1 MMFDSFTISRYIFL
15 GFIILISVYFIIE
28 NKSVKKIEKFAEP
41 KASTEDTL
49 KSEKKQAADPKE
61 PLPTSSP
68 TYIGKDDAAIKKA
81 VEKAYNEMYQAPPEK
96 EELSFYME
104 YAKSRNITYEQ
115 LKEVIETSAPTL
127 QKTFYSKRN
136 ADTPDEVFGSENEI
150 IEVYNELLMRNPDRR
165 ELYSFAKMM
174 EDDPTFTMDKLRQVL
189 IASEE
194 FKRMERTQNNK
205 VYVNLQSNVTDR
217 QLTMQVTKL
226 HNDVTGKDYIDED
239 TLKFLKKKFVQFDL
253 NEQVMIQFIQNY
265 ISGKPFTPSVP
276 TPSAQ
281 DKKAASD
288 AQIAEIKKQIMAD
301 IDASKQKDTASTT
314 ASNSKD
320 TAPKS
325 ATAPKQ
331 KEKEKFQDGTN
342 VYNDANIYNFYGEGA
357 NEEVIS
363 SLMSK
368 SVKKNGNI
376 DTSSLID
383 NIKDGGSSC
392 KFSKDAAEDEIL
404 AKNKQELADYVSDR
418 NMSHLKNVCTRNKK
432 YINADDNMVL
442 FPEYKWSVPE
452 KRPPVCSGRTETVS
466 PLMDQ
471 TSLIGTLLPQAK
483 DTKVGSILPVFPPV

>member
-1 MMFDSFTISRYIFL
+1 
-15 GFIILISVYFIIE
+15 
-28 NKSVKKIEKFAEP
+28 
-41 KASTEDTL
+41 
-49 KSEKKQAADPKE
+49 
-61 PLPTSSP
+61 
-68 TYIGKDDAAIKKA
+68 
-81 VEKAYNEMYQAPPEK
+81 
-96 EELSFYME
+96 
-104 YAKSRNITYEQ
+104 
-115 LKEVIETSAPTL
+115 
-127 QKTFYSKRN
+127 
-136 ADTPDEVFGSENEI
+136 
-150 IEVYNELLMRNPDRR
+150 MRNPDRR

-174 EDDPTFTMDKLRQVL
+174 KDDPTFTMDKLRQVL

-205 VYVNLQSNVTDR
+205 VYVNLQSNITDR

-265 ISGKPFTPSVP
+265 MSGKPFTGPAPS
-276 TPSAQ
+276 TQ

-301 IDASKQKDTASTT
+301 IEAAKKNDALATT
-314 ASNSKD
+314 ASAT
-320 TAPKS
+320 TAS
-325 ATAPKQ
+325 ATDTSSAKETPSEKK

-342 VYNDANIYNFYGEGA
+342 VYNDANIYNFFGEGA

-363 SLMSK
+363 SLLSK
-368 SVKKNGNI
+368 STNKNGNI

-383 NIKDGGSSC
+383 NIKGGGSSLC
-392 KFSKDAAEDEIL
+392 KYSADDEIL
-404 AKNKQELADYVSDR
+404 ARNKQELADYVNDR
-418 NMSHLKNVCTRNKK
+418 NMNHLKNVCTRNKK
-432 YINADDNMVL
+432 YMNADDNMVL

-452 KRPPVCSGRTETVS
+452 RRPPVCSGRTETVS

-471 TSLIGTLLPQAK
+471 TALIGTLLPQAK